1 MALSRKKPLTE
12 LEKLETANCVGR
24 RFIRSRRV
32 TPENNNAM
40 SDARKNSIID
50 VSDIRQNLTNVFDD
64 AETSSSDDSSF
75 KDEISEVEDEIIK
88 VLPDET
94 TNDSTENEVPSK
106 DIIFPAEVIEKL
118 HLSTDA
124 EVSTEDCNLW
134 VDEGINDKCH
144 EITQDAGFAD
154 VPLVL
159 VDDDDSVLFP
169 CNENDKNRVNHLEQT
184 NYEKE
189 MEKIR
194 NENKKRMVLCKTLL
208 GNVILDTMQLEKKI
222 TSNLLCLHCLQETKW
237 DNKTTEDITAL
248 CGVIV
253 RTERFGFACRMIV
266 ECVNRHHVFSV
277 DPERAPPHQVL
288 DGKMM

>member
-1 MALSRKKPLTE
+1 
-12 LEKLETANCVGR
+12 
-24 RFIRSRRV
+24 
-32 TPENNNAM
+32 
-40 SDARKNSIID
+40 
-50 VSDIRQNLTNVFDD
+50 
-64 AETSSSDDSSF
+64 
-75 KDEISEVEDEIIK
+75 
-88 VLPDET
+88 
-94 TNDSTENEVPSK
+94 
-106 DIIFPAEVIEKL
+106 
-118 HLSTDA
+118 
-124 EVSTEDCNLW
+124 
-134 VDEGINDKCH
+134 
-144 EITQDAGFAD
+144 
-154 VPLVL
+154 
-159 VDDDDSVLFP
+159 
-169 CNENDKNRVNHLEQT
+169 VNHLEQT

-266 ECVNRHHVFSV
+266 ECINRHHVFSV